1 MTEPGGSNRRADATE
16 LRGLDTVDGYRL
28 RLMALRTRIETNW
41 PGMRA
46 VRLWRRRGRQ
56 EEEEIAS
63 LLVALP
69 SPLPLA
75 AGEAPVALFDEGVTD
90 LCDVAG
96 RAVDAA
102 MLLLEA
108 NSLEAIYPREVRIGS
123 GLAGPAG
130 SPQAEAIVV
139 DDPSV
144 GLLVASIIGTLEAI
158 SERIQPPGG
167 RDVGRS

>member
-1 MTEPGGSNRRADATE
+1 MSDPETSNPPAAAPE
-16 LRGLDTVDGYRL
+16 LRGLDTVDGCRF

-41 PGMRA
+41 PAMRA
-46 VRLWRRRGRQ
+46 VRLWRRRGRK
-56 EEEEIAS
+56 EDEEIAS

-69 SPLPLA
+69 SPLPIA
-75 AGEAPVALFDEGVTD
+75 PGEAPVALFDEGVTD

-108 NSLEAIYPREVRIGS
+108 NSLDASYSGEVRIGS
-123 GLAGPAG
+123 GLAAPDG
-130 SPQAEAIVV
+130 SPQPEAIIV

-158 SERIQPPGG
+158 SERIQPAGG
-167 RDVGRS
+167 RDVRR